1 MNLTLSQCRPQKME
15 KTSSGKRVGE
25 KKKPKKKNG
34 GEEE

>member
-25 KKKPKKKNG
+25 KKN
-34 GEEE
+34 GEEEE